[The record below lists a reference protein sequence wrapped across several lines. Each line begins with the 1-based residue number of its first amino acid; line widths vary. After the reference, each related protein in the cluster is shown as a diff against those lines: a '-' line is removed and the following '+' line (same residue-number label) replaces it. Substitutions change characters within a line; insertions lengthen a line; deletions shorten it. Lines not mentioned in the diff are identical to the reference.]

1 MEFRRSSEYEETTPP
16 HYGDC
21 VSRVLGRAS
30 VLMTVLM
37 VTLLVVATVLSSCL
51 GAGPGWRA
59 VSSWHREDRCRSA
72 GIGCENRIRAWRHA
86 GSVSDAHRTGSASL
100 EERTYNSRSLKVRDP
115 ILPAIRDPELIVNKT
130 KVFTLT
136 DSTLKPVFP
145 ASISNSFDLVG
156 CNNALEDLG
165 LASNGSVLYYVL
177 DQRCNSQLNGSDSEE
192 FTSSWL
198 YSVRKA
204 ERRAG
209 SGGWEAFQ
217 NDSLIT
223 YWWAF
228 NDSDGMRPSSPIIFN
243 ENSTMETM
251 MGLIGMDLS
260 DEGTTLVL
268 TTETYEALG

>member
-21 VSRVLGRAS
+21 ISRVLGRAS

-86 GSVSDAHRTGSASL
+86 GSVSHARRTGSASL
-100 EERTYNSRSLKVRDP
+100 EQRTYSSRSLKVRDP
-115 ILPAIRDPELIVNKT
+115 LLPAIRDPELIVNKT

-136 DSTLKPVFP
+136 DATLKPVFP
-145 ASISNSFDLVG
+145 ASISNSFDLVD
-156 CNNALEDLG
+156 CYNALEDLG

-177 DQRCNSQLNGSDSEE
+177 DQRCYSQLNGSDSEE
-192 FTSSWL
+192 FASSWL
-198 YSVRKA
+198 
-204 ERRAG
+204 
-209 SGGWEAFQ
+209 
-217 NDSLIT
+217 
-223 YWWAF
+223 
-228 NDSDGMRPSSPIIFN
+228 
-243 ENSTMETM
+243 
-251 MGLIGMDLS
+251 
-260 DEGTTLVL
+260 
-268 TTETYEALG
+268 